1 MTVSSSTLR
10 PVSRTRTAL
19 VLLAVATVLVAACGG
34 DSSSSRNRQLNS
46 ALCFDTQEEKDAA
59 IAEAQRA
66 LNEANPPKLED
77 ASGVGSVAF
86 IGPRLWWRNTPRAV
100 TTTTEAPSTEESTTT
115 TTTEAPTTSTSS
127 STTTTT
133 AVARERTI
141 GAPQNLSVTS
151 ASDRFVLSWGA
162 PTEGGYSPERYAVLW
177 QIDGGA
183 FSHVSG
189 TTSYEM
195 PFTWFRAGATVTFS
209 IRSDN
214 DSERLYSAFSN
225 AVTVQVPGG
234 ETATTTSSTVASSE
248 ESTESGGESSEAE
261 PPLVG
266 DAVIQ
271 QLQAALDAATNAPLC
286 SDLEASSDTTLAE
299 EVSEEP
305 EVSCESLAGFA
316 PEDDTIAYVIP
327 CAEATQVS
335 IDTGTINSAGSAV
348 PNERYTLAVGDAEE
362 FTFIVWIGDEPVTTG
377 RVDRSCV
384 DCSFNGTDEVTTQ
397 DQATETAAPSS
408 TEAECDAV
416 AGYDLNAGTAYVT
429 PCEAA
434 TMVRITFDDANQSTS
449 DTLTN
454 GGGTVT
460 VPTPTEDPESNF
472 SFVVFVGSQEAT
484 SGGVTYPADPQTIT
498 NVNSCPVQASLAA
511 LSGGWYMQVDT
522 CDAALVGLT
531 SYQYS
536 GFRYGPQFSRTM
548 HYFFRTFSAWS
559 YG

>member
-46 ALCFDTQEEKDAA
+46 VLCFDTQEEKDAA

-100 TTTTEAPSTEESTTT
+100 TTTTEAPSTEESSTTTVAPTTT
-115 TTTEAPTTSTSS
+115 TITT

-225 AVTVQVPGG
+225 AVTMQVPGG

-248 ESTESGGESSEAE
+248 ESTESGGESTEESTEAE

-286 SDLEASSDTTLAE
+286 SDLEASSDTTLADE
-299 EVSEEP
+299 ISVEP
-305 EVSCESLAGFA
+305 EASCESLAGFA
-316 PEDDTIAYVIP
+316 PEDPTIAYVIP

-384 DCSFNGTDEVTTQ
+384 DCSFNGTEEVTTQ
-397 DQATETAAPSS
+397 DEIGRAH
-408 TEAECDAV
+408 V
-416 AGYDLNAGTAYVT
+416 
-429 PCEAA
+429 
-434 TMVRITFDDANQSTS
+434 
-449 DTLTN
+449 
-454 GGGTVT
+454 
-460 VPTPTEDPESNF
+460 
-472 SFVVFVGSQEAT
+472 
-484 SGGVTYPADPQTIT
+484 
-498 NVNSCPVQASLAA
+498 
-511 LSGGWYMQVDT
+511 
-522 CDAALVGLT
+522 
-531 SYQYS
+531 
-536 GFRYGPQFSRTM
+536 
-548 HYFFRTFSAWS
+548 
-559 YG
+559 